1 MSIVGNTYLEYG
13 VPVTIVAQWRTQDRI
28 KVESHYLTLGGQ
40 VAYLVFEV
48 RQWGEVGN
56 AKARTGPRN
65 VLIRRSNG
73 DLIVRPFRGLRKP

>member
-40 VAYLVFEV
+40 VAYL
-48 RQWGEVGN
+48 GN

>member
-40 VAYLVFEV
+40 VVVHVVVVAYL
-48 RQWGEVGN
+48 GN

-65 VLIRRSNG
+65 VLIRRGNG